1 MQHIMDDTISQ
12 KSAQYLRIGREVIEL
27 IILVVLI
34 TTAIR
39 ITIETRSITQQSM
52 EPNYEQG
59 ELVVINKLAYTFGFP
74 QRGDVIVFH
83 YPLAPEEPFIK
94 RIIGIPGDIVSVD
107 ATGVTVNDHKLT
119 EPYIKQ
125 AINRSVGICQL
136 GKDDYFVM
144 GDNRPVSV
152 DSRTWGVLNRKYF
165 IGKVSSVYWPAS
177 SIRGINTYPD
187 IFKDIPSNQPPDQS
201 RTISNPTALAGN
213 CKF

>member
-1 MQHIMDDTISQ
+1 MQHIMDDTTHK
-12 KSAQYLRIGREVIEL
+12 KSAQYLRIGRELIEL

-83 YPLAPEEPFIK
+83 YPLDPEQPFIK
-94 RIIGIPGDIVSVD
+94 RIIGIPGDTVTID
-107 ATGVTVNDHKLT
+107 AKTISVNDHILT
-119 EPYIKQ
+119 EPYIRQTVNK
-125 AINRSVGICQL
+125 ASGVCQL

-152 DSRTWGVLNRKYF
+152 DSRSWGVLNRKYF
-165 IGKVSSVYWPAS
+165 IGKVSFVYWPAN
-177 SIRGINTYPD
+177 SIRGINTYSD
-187 IFKDIPSNQPPDQS
+187 TFKDILSHQPPDKS
-201 RTISNPTALAGN
+201 HLVSNPAAPAGN
-213 CKF
+213 CTF